1 MKKTREMRKLDKTGE
16 ASGANKADKADKAG
30 KAGKARRSLAA
41 LVLTL
46 GAATFPTWPGFSPAP
61 ASAQERTLGVVAKNR
76 VEAILV
82 GVDEY
87 ASQNVK
93 TLTYAGADA
102 KKLRDALTKIGV
114 PEESVRL
121 FVSRGGLRER
131 PDKATIMAALD
142 EAVKNSGTSSTILVA
157 LSGHGFETP
166 DGEAAFCP
174 EDAKISVSGGEVYVD
189 KDSAILISDVA
200 EKLRKANAKFKLLI
214 VDACRAPAG
223 ARTTNGRR
231 SFITGDASGLA
242 FLQSCSSGESSWED
256 ESVEGGLFTHYF
268 VEGLTGAAADEEGG
282 VSFLGV
288 CDYAARRTEA
298 RARALRNASQTPFHR
313 LSGVNFYLVEPS
325 GTRSGGG
332 KADVDAAFLA
342 RARQLR
348 EAAFSAAKRKDWAT
362 AVSKMEASLA
372 LVESQSS
379 RDYLARYKKE
389 LGGSTDVAPPPK
401 PVVVETDAAKAERL
415 AEEALEAFEA
425 EDWDKALRLAENS
438 LKAAPSPE
446 GVALKKEI
454 TDAMCV
460 KALKMNTII
469 GAFMNA
475 EDYMRER
482 KSIGPTYYVTVLP
495 RESYD
500 LLDKAAKAGHGTAAR
515 VLALEYELDGNPAKA
530 RRYYRMAAESD
541 DAKAREVARQK
552 LIGE

>member
-1 MKKTREMRKLDKTGE
+1 ME
-16 ASGANKADKADKAG
+16 
-30 KAGKARRSLAA
+30 
-41 LVLTL
+41 
-46 GAATFPTWPGFSPAP
+46 
-61 ASAQERTLGVVAKNR
+61 VVAKDG
-76 VEAILV
+76 ASCFALLV
-82 GVDEY
+82 GVDKY
-87 ASQNVK
+87 DNIK
-93 TLTYAGADA
+93 PLNYAGSDVKAIRET
-102 KKLRDALTKIGV
+102 LLKIGFK
-114 PEESVRL
+114 EENIWMFASDG
-121 FVSRGGLRER
+121 SRYEQPTKANIER
-131 PDKATIMAALD
+131 AFKEILAEAERGATIF
-142 EAVKNSGTSSTILVA
+142 IA
-157 LSGHGFETP
+157 LSGHGFETQ

-174 EDAKISVSGGEVYVD
+174 KDVEVERVD
-189 KDSAILISDVA
+189 GANVVTRSSAIVVNDITA
-200 EKLRKANAKFKLLI
+200 ALREDDAKFKLLI
-214 VDACRAPAG
+214 VDACREPATAKNPTG
-223 ARTTNGRR
+223 ATGRP
-231 SFITGDASGLA
+231 FDKIDASGIALLRSCQTRQLSYEDAA
-242 FLQSCSSGESSWED
+242 FG
-256 ESVEGGLFTHYF
+256 GGLFTHYF
-268 VEGLTGAAADEEGG
+268 IEGLNGAADADGDGG
-282 VSFLGV
+282 VSFFDV
-288 CDYAARRTEA
+288 CGYVSHKTQE
-298 RARALRNASQTPFHR
+298 RAQEVFKSKQTPHLLFDGSDFW
-313 LSGVNFYLVEPS
+313 LTEPS
-325 GTRSGGG
+325 GTPSGGG

-342 RARQLR
+342 KARQLR

-362 AVSKMEASLA
+362 AVSKMETSLA

-389 LGGSTDVAPPPK
+389 LEGSTDVAPPPK

-541 DAKAREVARQK
+541 DVKAREVARQK